1 MKTYNLYL
9 DESSTHTDNKQVHF
23 AIAGIIVEENYHN
36 DILIP
41 RLNNLKKNIWK
52 QNFPNFSE
60 LILHEKDITFALK
73 NKNRKQLNTLP
84 KEYHQF
90 TSIIEARKVYIELEK
105 IIRDKNIL
113 VMGACIVEDELYK
126 HYSKDILTDKYRII
140 LQVIFENFC
149 HFLKENNAVGNIF
162 YEEIGEAENKKMSMR
177 LHQIK
182 ALGTMYIHP
191 YAMQNLIKN
200 ISFPNKKDNIAGLQI
215 ADFIPN
221 NIVRFVAK
229 KPKKDL
235 NLYNAINSAKYNG
248 GSLVNKPDKFGIK
261 IIP

>member
-36 DILIP
+36 NILIP
-41 RLNNLKKNIWK
+41 RLNKLKESIWK
-52 QNFPNFSE
+52 SKFSNFSD
-60 LILHEKDITFALK
+60 LILHEKDISFALEPR
-73 NKNRKQLNTLP
+73 NKKKLINIPIEYQQFSDI
-84 KEYHQF
+84 KE
-90 TSIIEARKVYIELEK
+90 AKKVYIELEK
-105 IIRDKNIL
+105 IVRDNNIL
-113 VMGACIVEDELYK
+113 VMGACIIEDDLYK
-126 HYSKDILTDKYRII
+126 HYPKDILTDKYRII

-162 YEEIGEAENKKMSMR
+162 YEEIGESENKKMSMR

-221 NIVRFVAK
+221 NIVRFIAK
-229 KPKKDL
+229 KPKKPL
-235 NLYNAINSAKYNG
+235 NLYNAINSARYNG
-248 GSLVNKPDKFGIK
+248 GSSINKPDKFGIK